1 MAAAG
6 GDYRGQMTATGR
18 DELRTARRLSA
29 AVLAVSDQLTVPE
42 VLQTIVD
49 TARELAGA
57 GYAALGVPDSDDEQG
72 WGFPARD
79 GAAGS
84 FAEFVVSGV
93 SDQMRAAI
101 GPLPRQHGLLALMLR
116 EPHAQ
121 RVADIRAD
129 PRFGWWP
136 EAHPVLEAF
145 LGVPIVSGGEILGA
159 LYLANKPGGF
169 TDADEEL
176 VGVLAAHAAIALTHA
191 RLYARNRELTI
202 AEERGRIAHDLHDA
216 VAQRLFGL
224 RLTVQAADLLLDRDP
239 AAARERLAE
248 VSALAREAAEELH
261 AAVLE
266 LRPARLSADGLPSV
280 LRKQVQIL
288 DRAYGG
294 AAGPR
299 LRYTEQDPPALPPAQ
314 QTVVLRIA
322 QEALHNAVR
331 HAGAGTIE
339 VSLARHGADGAALE
353 VTDDGA
359 GFDIAAVLRAGRSL
373 GLRSMRERAC
383 SVRGDATIRS
393 TLGAGTVV
401 RLEVPGGPA

>member
-1 MAAAG
+1 MSIA
-6 GDYRGQMTATGR
+6 GR

-29 AVLAVSDQLTVPE
+29 AVLAVSDQVTVPE

-49 TARELAGA
+49 TARELGGA
-57 GYAALGVPDSDDEQG
+57 EYAALGVPEGD
-72 WGFPARD
+72 
-79 GAAGS
+79 GS
-84 FAEFVVSGV
+84 FAEFLVSGV
-93 SDQMRAAI
+93 SDEMRAAI
-101 GPLPRQHGLLALMLR
+101 GPLPRQHGFLALMLR
-116 EPHAQ
+116 DPSAQ
-121 RVADIRAD
+121 RVPDIRAD

-136 EAHPVLEAF
+136 SAHPVLEAF

-202 AEERGRIAHDLHDA
+202 AEERARIAHDLHDA

-248 VSALAREAAEELH
+248 VSTLAREAAEELH

-266 LRPARLSADGLPSV
+266 LRPARLAEDGLTSV

-294 AAGPR
+294 ADGPR
-299 LRYTEQDPPALPPAQ
+299 LAYQEDDPPVLPPAQ
-314 QTVVLRIA
+314 QTVVLRVA

-331 HAGAGTIE
+331 HAHARTIE
-339 VSLARHGADGAALE
+339 VILVRHGAGGAALE

-359 GFDIAAVLRAGRSL
+359 GFDVAAVLRAGRSL
-373 GLRSMRERAC
+373 GLRSLRDRAC
-383 SVRGDATIRS
+383 SVRGAAVVRS
-393 TLGAGTVV
+393 TPGVGTTV

>member
-1 MAAAG
+1 
-6 GDYRGQMTATGR
+6 MTTAGR

-57 GYAALGVPDSDDEQG
+57 EYAALGVPDDD
-72 WGFPARD
+72 
-79 GAAGS
+79 GS
-84 FAEFVVSGV
+84 FAEFLVSGV
-93 SDQMRAAI
+93 GDEQRAAI
-101 GPLPRQHGLLALMLR
+101 GPLPRQHGFLAVMLR
-116 EPHAQ
+116 EPYAQ
-121 RVADIRAD
+121 RLADIRAD

-136 EAHPVLEAF
+136 DAHPDMCAF
-145 LGVPIVSGGEILGA
+145 LGVPITSGTEILGA

-169 TDADEEL
+169 TEHDEEL

-191 RLYARNRELTI
+191 RLYDRNRELTI
-202 AEERGRIAHDLHDA
+202 AEERARIAHDLHDA

-248 VSALAREAAEELH
+248 VSTLAREAAEELH

-266 LRPARLSADGLPSV
+266 LRPARLEEDGLPSV

-288 DRAYGG
+288 DRAYG
-294 AAGPR
+294 PR
-299 LRYTEQDPPALPPAQ
+299 VVFAEDDPPVLPPAQ

-331 HAGAGTIE
+331 HSKAGTIT
-339 VSLARHGADGAALE
+339 VSLTRHGSGGAALE
-353 VTDDGA
+353 VTDDGC
-359 GFDIAAVLRAGRSL
+359 GFDVAAVSRAGRSL

-383 SVRGDATIRS
+383 SVRGSAAIRS
-393 TLGAGTVV
+393 TVGRGTVV
-401 RLEVPGGPA
+401 RLEVPGG

>member
-1 MAAAG
+1 MGAG
-6 GDYRGQMTATGR
+6 GADYRWRVTTTGR
-18 DELRTARRLSA
+18 DELGTARRLSA
-29 AVLAVSDQLTVPE
+29 AVLAVSDQVTVPE

-57 GYAALGVPDSDDEQG
+57 EFAALGVPDDD
-72 WGFPARD
+72 
-79 GAAGS
+79 GS

-93 SDQMRAAI
+93 SEAMRAAI
-101 GPLPRQHGLLALMLR
+101 GPLPRQHGFLAVMLADCH
-116 EPHAQ
+116 PQ
-121 RVADIRAD
+121 RLADIRAD

-136 EAHPVLEAF
+136 AAHPVLDAF
-145 LGVPIVSGGEILGA
+145 LGVPIVGGGEILGA

-202 AEERGRIAHDLHDA
+202 AEERARIAHDLHDA

-224 RLTVQAADLLLDRDP
+224 RLTVQAADLLLDADP

-248 VSALAREAAEELH
+248 VSTLAREAAEELH

-266 LRPARLSADGLPSV
+266 LRPARLAEDGLPSV
-280 LRKQVQIL
+280 LRKQVQVL

-294 AAGPR
+294 ADGPR
-299 LRYTEQDPPALPPAQ
+299 LHYAEDDPPELPAAQ
-314 QTVVLRIA
+314 QTVVLRVA

-331 HAGAGTIE
+331 HARAHS
-339 VSLARHGADGAALE
+339 VRVRLARAGPGGAVLE
-353 VTDDGA
+353 VVDDGT
-359 GFDIAAVLRAGRSL
+359 GFDVAAVQRAGRSL
-373 GLRSMRERAC
+373 GLRSMRERAH
-383 SVRGDATIRS
+383 SVRGVATIRS
-393 TLGAGTVV
+393 TAGAGTVV
-401 RLEVPGGPA
+401 RLEVPGGHP